1 MSGPVIFM
9 KDLQVDVSGDVLDYI
24 FFNQRFLIITN
35 SINGLAARQDSY
47 DQTINSLMQLTL
59 DRTNMVLGPFLA
71 DLQAASTLGFL
82 VAEAWGAP
90 IKLVVNTDVQFTCTS
105 AGLAVFTPTPYV
117 LALDELDPTN
127 WGILS
132 TTSYNPAD
140 GQYVGHVIFCTKT
153 QQSDKWSLSDNSALP
168 AALLSLLE
176 QAQTSATAAINAANE
191 VDASIGNLTELIQIV
206 QNGPVV
212 TVCGKAGVV
221 TLVPADIT
229 GLVDALNTYAT
240 VGALNTG
247 LMQKQNVSA
256 ILNTF
261 AALVSATD
269 KLPFFSGPGTMAVA
283 AYTAFARTMDA
294 APDAPTAR
302 GILGLGDVATH
313 PASDFA
319 TPAQVSTIIGQTNI
333 HSDAILAI
341 SDDQVGTSYTFVN
354 ADYGRTLTMTNA
366 AVITATLPNNL
377 PKGWN
382 VLICQG
388 GAGQISFVPA
398 AGVTLVNRQSQYRSA
413 GQYAM
418 LSLLCLSNTNGN
430 NPVIV
435 LGGDTSV

>member
-1 MSGPVIFM
+1 MTGPVIAM
-9 KDLQVDVSGDVLDYI
+9 KDLQVDVAGDVLDYI

-35 SINGLAARQDSY
+35 SINGLAARQDTYES
-47 DQTINSLMQLTL
+47 TIADMTQLAL
-59 DRTNMVLGPFLA
+59 DRTNMVLGPFLEQ
-71 DLQAASTLGFL
+71 LQAAATLGFL

-90 IKLVVNTDVQFTCTS
+90 IQLAVNTDLQFTCTS

-117 LALDELDPTN
+117 LALDELDSTN

-132 TTSYNPAD
+132 TTSYNPNN

-168 AALLSLLE
+168 AALLDLLT
-176 QAQTSATAAINAANE
+176 QAQTAATAAQNAANE

-247 LMQKQNVSA
+247 LAQKQAVSA
-256 ILNTF
+256 LLTAF
-261 AALVSATD
+261 AALTSAAD
-269 KLPFFSGPGTMAVA
+269 KNMYFTGVGTMSLTT
-283 AYTAFARTMDA
+283 YTAFARQMDG

-302 GILGLGDVATH
+302 GILQLGDVATH
-313 PASDFA
+313 SASEFVTVA
-319 TPAQVSTIIGQTNI
+319 GLPSTWITTTQVQPVF
-333 HSDAILAI
+333 
-341 SDDQVGTSYTFVN
+341 DDQTVTSFALGEADWGRVVTF
-354 ADYGRTLTMTNA
+354 TNTA
-366 AVITATLPNNL
+366 PISCVLQANIT
-377 PKGWN
+377 KGWN
-382 VLICQG
+382 VLVCQA
-388 GAGQISFVPA
+388 GAGQIAFSAV
-398 AGVTLVNRQSQYRSA
+398 AGVTLVNRQSQYKSA

-418 LSLLCLSNTNGN
+418 LSLLCLSNTTGS

-435 LGGDTSV
+435 LGGDTSA

>member
-1 MSGPVIFM
+1 MTGPVIFM

-24 FFNQRFLIITN
+24 FFNSRFLIITN
-35 SINGLAARQDSY
+35 SINGLAARQDGY
-47 DQTINSLMQLTL
+47 DSTIANLMQLTL

-90 IKLVVNTDVQFTCTS
+90 IQLALGADLQFTCTS

-117 LALDELDPTN
+117 LALDELDSSN

-132 TTSYNPAD
+132 TTSYNPAN

-168 AALLSLLE
+168 AAMMNLIE
-176 QAQTSATAAINAANE
+176 QAQISATAAINAANE
-191 VDASIGNLTELIQIV
+191 VDASVGNLTELIQIV
-206 QNGPVV
+206 QKGPVV

-247 LMQKQNVSA
+247 LTQKQNVSA

-283 AYTAFARTMDA
+283 AYTSFARTMDA

-313 PASDFA
+313 SASEFLTPTSLA
-319 TPAQVSTIIGQTNI
+319 TQPIASTQIGPVF
-333 HSDAILAI
+333 
-341 SDDQVGTSYTFVN
+341 DDQTVTSYAMSMYDWGKVV
-354 ADYGRTLTMTNA
+354 TLTNA
-366 AVITATLPNNL
+366 AAIAVSLQAGIA
-377 PKGWN
+377 KGWN
-382 VLICQG
+382 ALVCQG
-388 GAGQISFVPA
+388 GAGQITFSAA
-398 AGVTLVNRQSQYRSA
+398 AGVTLVNRQSQYKSA

-418 LSLLCLSNTNGN
+418 LSLICLSNVAGN

-435 LGGDTSV
+435 LGGDTSA